1 MPPASLSV
9 CVITKNESRFIEACL
24 RSVQSIA
31 AEIIIVDSGSTDDTL
46 EIARRFNAHIFTIE
60 WQNDYAYARNVA
72 ISKCSGGWILFLDAD
87 EYLENPDALY
97 KRIQRTKN
105 KRTGGF
111 LMERTDIYRHKD
123 NGLVIKYPVGMV
135 RLFRNHLSFQYI
147 GSVHEQINTCITG
160 LGYQV
165 EILENSRI
173 IHQVYMSDDAFLETK
188 QLRYLALIEAE
199 LEKESSNYW
208 MLYQKAKTCWFLGR
222 KEEAKNIF
230 ASIANDTNCPLVIR
244 CSGFCNHGVLLM
256 EEGLLNEA
264 LTEVEKSLALNPRQS
279 LGMMI
284 RGNILY
290 QKDEFRKSIKAYA
303 KVKTRINK
311 LKYDQ
316 IIPGDLYAKPEEI
329 KYKTACCYLAM
340 GKIAAARFLIKRALK
355 INDSHVPSLLLL
367 AKMHALNKQLESAK
381 DLASRC
387 LALNPGWKQ
396 AIEFLANLD
405 LEIS

>member
-1 MPPASLSV
+1 MPPTSLSV
-9 CVITKNESRFIEACL
+9 CVITKNESRFIETCL
-24 RSVQSIA
+24 RSVQQIA
-31 AEIIIVDSGSTDDTL
+31 AEIIVVDSGSTDDTPG
-46 EIARRFNAHIFTIE
+46 IARRFNARIFTIE

-72 ISKCSGGWILFLDAD
+72 ISKCNCDWILFLDAD
-87 EYLENPDALY
+87 EYLENPGALY

-111 LMERTDIYRHKD
+111 LLERTDIYRHKD

-160 LGYQV
+160 LGYRI
-165 EILENSRI
+165 EILENARI

-199 LEKESSNYW
+199 LEKDSSNYW
-208 MLYQKAKTCWFLGR
+208 MHYQKAKTCWFLGR
-222 KEEAKNIF
+222 KEEAKHIF
-230 ASIANDTNCPLVIR
+230 ASIANDTKCPLVIR
-244 CSGFCNHGVLLM
+244 CSGFCNHAVLLM
-256 EEGLLNEA
+256 EAGFPDEA

-284 RGNILY
+284 KGNILY
-290 QKDEFRKSIKAYA
+290 QKDEFRKSIKAYS

-340 GKIAAARFLIKRALK
+340 GKTAAARFLIKRALK
-355 INDSHVPSLLLL
+355 INDTHVPSLLLL
-367 AKMHALNKQLESAK
+367 ARIYALNKQLVSAK
-381 DLASRC
+381 DLAGKC
-387 LALNPGWKQ
+387 LTLNPGWKQ
-396 AIEFLANLD
+396 AMEFLATLHA
-405 LEIS
+405 EVS